1 MMDVMD
7 GLCSTLFMEFMA
19 YFSEMRK
26 VPLFASDLLQESD
39 DSVATRHDAT
49 VNAGSQE
56 RMKKTPQ
63 NITQVAFNKNAKK
76 FKRGNWLKM
85 VKDG

>member
-1 MMDVMD
+1 
-7 GLCSTLFMEFMA
+7 MEFMA

-56 RMKKTPQ
+56 RMKKDTPKH
-63 NITQVAFNKNAKK
+63 NTSGFNKNAKK